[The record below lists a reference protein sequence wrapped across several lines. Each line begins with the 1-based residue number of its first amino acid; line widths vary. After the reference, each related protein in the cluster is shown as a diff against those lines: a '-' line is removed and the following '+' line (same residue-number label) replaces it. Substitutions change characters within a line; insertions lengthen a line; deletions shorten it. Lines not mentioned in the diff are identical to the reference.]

1 MLLMFSA
8 MKLKDFLKKA
18 TKRERAEV
26 AVACNHSVGYL
37 YQIAGGHRYASPL
50 LAIKIEALTAK
61 VACSSNGRL
70 RKVQGITLVRYPH
83 FYCRCGGE
91 GDDQLCAPDNEAD
104 RGH

>member
-26 AVACNHSVGYL
+26 AAACNHSVGYL

-61 VACSSNGRL
+61 AASSSNGRL

-83 FYCRCGGE
+83 FYCCCGGE
-91 GDDQLCAPDNEAD
+91 GDDQLCTPDNEAD
-104 RGH
+104 QGH